1 MKKITSLLLAN
12 FFITSLVWGGMPQFP
27 SDKIDRLETL
37 SETEQAEAGAFM
49 LFYDLVSQGK
59 IGGDSGLCLSYEA
72 GDAGGTP
79 DKISIGL
86 DSKSYPTGIA
96 SIDQVPKEKLQNLKL
111 LMKQIGRYLDSGC
124 APGKEAECRA
134 GRNVSITG
142 YADAQHYGS
151 PGSNSDKVETSIMK
165 NVSLAQNRAQLF
177 SKVIDGEGFVNPDQV
192 KAYGKASP
200 IGEYLQEGLPIPP
213 QYNPQGKIF
222 SASKYKK
229 DCPERRVTV
238 IDVEFN
244 SKKMETSSSKGVISP
259 SVKSASANFV
269 KMASLGATVQTH
281 KAAQSLGMNK
291 IKNDKE
297 ADKLIDKIMD
307 MNGITN
313 SEMRNA
319 CKNMQT
325 RTMVREHL
333 DQINSAPES
342 VRTTMGS
349 KSESEIMRL
358 ARLPKKYKDEEY
370 SSNLDLINYY
380 NGMNAG
386 FGGVENLSKYP
397 LLTTSGQ
404 STTLNDCF
412 SAKAAMQAEF
422 TKNPSLRNEVCKPV
436 NDYKNPSDDHV
447 DIMFHPKE
455 LEEGHTLHIG
465 CQACKTGFRYV
476 PKKYTNPES
485 GKEET
490 QMVPVFVDREAN
502 IRNKENPELNTYRP
516 IEPTEAADISATANN
531 MEKLASD
538 LYVKATAEVSST
550 KDRTIKLE
558 LVKYKQFLSNLKGLS
573 NGNTGYINRTVKSA
587 PGNPEPDFQMSDTES
602 PYLKSMLEKAGIS
615 ASDYQKTV
623 RLNQILSNPIYG
635 NVEKE
640 YLTAKMMGYDNQE
653 TKRYEQV
660 ILPGIKARDIL
671 TNWDGKGTGK
681 DSNNMLFGSLKK
693 PRYYLLDDCSCD
705 SPDLIEQAV
714 TKGKAVTIDSIPYDR
729 AKQKVGKNTCLISIP
744 VPPSCMVSPS
754 EAGLAGKDDNP
765 AESRIKWMGLN
776 GENMD
781 KAISEMKT
789 HFSSQ
794 NAKVKVTGC
803 EGLPPLAVAQR
814 IVDSAE
820 CSGENAIPQAE
831 ELDCRK

>member
-1 MKKITSLLLAN
+1 MKKNLSLLLTN
-12 FFITSLVWGGMPQFP
+12 LLISTSVFAGMPQFP
-27 SDKIDRLETL
+27 ADKINKLETL

-96 SIDQVPKEKLQNLKL
+96 SIDQVPVEKLQNLKI

-124 APGKEAECRA
+124 APGKMAECKA

-151 PGSNSDKVETSIMK
+151 PGKNAEKVETSIMK
-165 NVSLAQNRAQLF
+165 NVSLAQSRAQLF
-177 SKVIDGEGFVNPDQV
+177 SKVIDGEGFVNADQV

-200 IGEYLQEGLPIPP
+200 IGEYLVEGLPIPP
-213 QYNPQGKIF
+213 QYNPQGKIY

-244 SKKMETSSSKGVISP
+244 SKKMETSSTKGTISP
-259 SVKSASANFV
+259 SVKSASAGFV
-269 KMASLGATVQTH
+269 KMASFGATIQTQ
-281 KAAQSLGMNK
+281 KAAQSLGMK
-291 IKNDKE
+291 QIKDDKE

-313 SEMRNA
+313 PEMRNA

-325 RTMVREHL
+325 RTMVKEHL
-333 DQINSAPES
+333 KQTNSAPAS
-342 VRTTMGS
+342 VRFAMGS

-358 ARLPKKYKDEEY
+358 AQLPKNYKNEEY
-370 SSNLDLINYY
+370 SANLDLINYY
-380 NGMNAG
+380 KGMSTG
-386 FGGVENLSKYP
+386 FGGVDNLKKYP
-397 LLTTSGQ
+397 LLATGGE

-422 TKNPSLRNEVCKPV
+422 SKKPSLRNEVCKPV
-436 NDYKNPSDDHV
+436 NEYKNASDDHI
-447 DIMFHPKE
+447 DIKFHPAE
-455 LEEGHTLHIG
+455 LGAGHSLHIG
-465 CQACKTGFRYV
+465 CQICKTGFRYV

-485 GKEET
+485 GKVET

-502 IRNKENPELNTYRP
+502 IANKENPELNNYRP
-516 IEPTEAADISATANN
+516 IEPAEADDIVAVSNSV
-531 MEKLASD
+531 EKRASD
-538 LYVKATAEVSST
+538 IFNSLTST
-550 KDRTIKLE
+550 ISGIKDKQERLN
-558 LVKYKQFLSNLKGLS
+558 LVKYKSFISQLKGLS
-573 NGNTGYINRTVKSA
+573 NGSSGYLHHKVKNT
-587 PGNPEPDFQMSDTES
+587 PGAAGGEIVMSDVES
-602 PYLKSMLEKAGIS
+602 PELNMMLKKAGVTQEEYKKIIRMS
-615 ASDYQKTV
+615 SIID
-623 RLNQILSNPIYG
+623 NPIYG
-635 NVEKE
+635 KVEKD
-640 YLTAKMMGYDNQE
+640 YLKAKMMGYDNQD

-671 TNWDGKGTGK
+671 TNWDGKNSGS
-681 DSNNMLFGSLKK
+681 DANNMLFGSLKK
-693 PRYYLLDDCSCD
+693 PRYYLLDNCNCD

-714 TKGKAVTIDSIPYDR
+714 SQGKAVTIDTVPFDK
-729 AKQKVGKNTCLISIP
+729 AQQKVGKNTCLISIP
-744 VPPSCMVSPS
+744 VPPSCMVAPN
-754 EAGLAGKDDNP
+754 EAALVANNTKP
-765 AESRIKWMGLN
+765 AEARIKWMGLN

-781 KAISEMKT
+781 KAISQMKT
-789 HFSSQ
+789 HFEAQ
-794 NAKVKVTGC
+794 NSKVKISGC

-831 ELDCRK
+831 ELDCKK